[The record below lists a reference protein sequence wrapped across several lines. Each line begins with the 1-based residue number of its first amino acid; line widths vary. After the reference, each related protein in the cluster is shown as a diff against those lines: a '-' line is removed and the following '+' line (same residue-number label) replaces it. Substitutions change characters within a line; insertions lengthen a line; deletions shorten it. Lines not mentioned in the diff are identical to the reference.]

1 MTIFHNTRSSITA
14 ACIAIHN
21 DENMLVDRNPE
32 KKPVKGGL
40 SSASETRGRIT
51 TTTTATSTNPVCS
64 SCAANSV
71 QAVATTSVIPLP
83 GFLAQ
88 MATIRPEAP
97 NTAGCIV
104 LTIVCPPGAN
114 NLMLV
119 NLGIPVITV
128 PIVGGIAAT
137 LTCATDGAWR
147 TLNLPM
153 FQIGMSITR
162 VWCLVPMAP
171 GR

>member
-1 MTIFHNTRSSITA
+1 MQVTNRWLFVMTIFHNTRSSITA

-40 SSASETRGRIT
+40 SSASETR
-51 TTTTATSTNPVCS
+51 VCS